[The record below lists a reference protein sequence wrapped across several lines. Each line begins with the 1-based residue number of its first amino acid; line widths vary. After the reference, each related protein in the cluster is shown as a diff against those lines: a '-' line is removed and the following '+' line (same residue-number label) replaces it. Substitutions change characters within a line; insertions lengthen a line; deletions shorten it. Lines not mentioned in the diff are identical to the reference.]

1 MLLPNSSSHDTS
13 TNNARLCVVIWRQ
26 SWDKVFVL
34 YKLHLGWT
42 TLQGLRHK
50 DGGYDKDFF
59 LDFIIEKTF
68 QSLHGL
74 RDIRLP
80 HFLDTRWYHIHR
92 KFISHH
98 DLHRGNI
105 KLASVLEDFLETKTR
120 TSTVA
125 DDDDSFDDDEVTS
138 IAGEGAMDSSQA
150 NDYDNPEFSDTEEA
164 IEKSAPENTST
175 PDVQRQSPPEN
186 KSAPAMAK
194 DEERKI
200 NCDWGQ
206 VGLCVIPE
214 NHHLDNCQD
223 SVGRCSNH
231 LHHLCLI
238 TYVNKCG
245 LPESTS
251 ITKLCQT
258 HCTQYC
264 EQRRTVQ
271 KKSRPENLSAPASQ
285 RDATTTDVA
294 VGTSARDGTTME
306 DAVGVEERILP
317 KIPSLPRLLVAPQ
330 TQWTCPKCKGEL
342 RITTK
347 RCGNCKTWQF
357 GKRGGKTPRK
367 GVTDALNKTPTN
379 QKNSGLGRPS
389 KKQKTTGTEV
399 VAVDV
404 IRTGATGADVSPLG
418 DSPAANLDDFSISMT
433 NSITTI
439 DDSLL
444 QGLEEDDNNTV
455 TRETRDRRIMQL
467 VCKHWRTKARRYSL
481 VSS

>member
-1 MLLPNSSSHDTS
+1 
-13 TNNARLCVVIWRQ
+13 
-26 SWDKVFVL
+26 
-34 YKLHLGWT
+34 
-42 TLQGLRHK
+42 
-50 DGGYDKDFF
+50 
-59 LDFIIEKTF
+59 
-68 QSLHGL
+68 
-74 RDIRLP
+74 
-80 HFLDTRWYHIHR
+80 
-92 KFISHH
+92 
-98 DLHRGNI
+98 
-105 KLASVLEDFLETKTR
+105 
-120 TSTVA
+120 
-125 DDDDSFDDDEVTS
+125 
-138 IAGEGAMDSSQA
+138 
-150 NDYDNPEFSDTEEA
+150 
-164 IEKSAPENTST
+164 
-175 PDVQRQSPPEN
+175 
-186 KSAPAMAK
+186 
-194 DEERKI
+194 
-200 NCDWGQ
+200 
-206 VGLCVIPE
+206 
-214 NHHLDNCQD
+214 
-223 SVGRCSNH
+223 
-231 LHHLCLI
+231 
-238 TYVNKCG
+238 
-245 LPESTS
+245 
-251 ITKLCQT
+251 
-258 HCTQYC
+258 
-264 EQRRTVQ
+264 
-271 KKSRPENLSAPASQ
+271 
-285 RDATTTDVA
+285 
-294 VGTSARDGTTME
+294 ME

-467 VCKHWRTKARRYSL
+467 VCKHWRTKARHYSL